1 MDTILPFFD
10 HQVDIFNLEHGQKLP
25 LFWPP
30 TTFFCPR
37 SHWMSSLS
45 PMFCSSH
52 IFVFRF
58 WYFGHFSFPYFPRFA
73 FLALQNVNKDCII
86 FSYFHIMTSSPKVTK
101 NQKPKMGW
109 TKKRHKGQNRD
120 YLLGHVSLKVDV
132 VCSGNRSIWEHTTS
146 IHNGENDPHKRQ

>member
-1 MDTILPFFD
+1 MWTQFCPSLTPTYL
-10 HQVDIFNLEHGQKLP
+10 QVDIFNLERGQKLAF
-25 LFWPP
+25 FWPP
-30 TTFFCPR
+30 NTYFCPR

-52 IFVFRF
+52 IFVF
-58 WYFGHFSFPYFPRFA
+58 SFPFFPRFA

-109 TKKRHKGQNRD
+109 TKKKTQRTKQR
-120 YLLGHVSLKVDV
+120 LSFRS
-132 VCSGNRSIWEHTTS
+132 CSSESRCCMFREHTS
-146 IHNGENDPHKRQ
+146 RDLSNGKNS